1 MYEED
6 KTVLSPREEPEKPEV
21 PELPENPVMPTPED
35 ATVVSD
41 IPVIPEIP
49 EIPEVPASEDATVVS
64 DEPIAFDIPVMDEAP
79 ATPEIPVMEN
89 IPADEVNAEGTSG
102 RMEDSSKDWMAIVA
116 IITGV
121 LSLCGSVFAPLGCL
135 FSIAA
140 VVLGVL
146 GMKSTKR
153 TLAIVGLIAGGL
165 GILLSLVF
173 GGLWIVE
180 LFVLDGGYF

>member
-6 KTVLSPREEPEKPEV
+6 KTVLSPKEEPEKPETSDI
-21 PELPENPVMPTPED
+21 PETPVTPDD

-49 EIPEVPASEDATVVS
+49 EIPEVPASEDATVVA
-64 DEPIAFDIPVMDEAP
+64 DEPIVFDIPVMDETPAAP
-79 ATPEIPVMEN
+79 AIPVVED
-89 IPADEVNAEGTSG
+89 IPAVDAVPNETSG
-102 RMEDSSKDWMAIVA
+102 RTEDSSKDWMAIVS

>member
-35 ATVVSD
+35 ATVVSE

-64 DEPIAFDIPVMDEAP
+64 DEPIVFDIPVMDETP
-79 ATPEIPVMEN
+79 AVPEIPVVED
-89 IPADEVNAEGTSG
+89 IPVVDAVPSEPSG
-102 RMEDSSKDWMAIVA
+102 RVEESQKDWMAIVS

-146 GMKSTKR
+146 GLKSTKR
-153 TLAIVGLIAGGL
+153 TLAIIGLVAGGL

-173 GGLWIVE
+173 GIIWISGLFFAE
-180 LFVLDGGYF
+180 AGGF